1 MKPTLK
7 ILSILALG
15 LAAATPSFSQAPA
28 APTAPTAG
36 AQAPDQ
42 ISQLAQMV
50 GLSEKQESDIRAI
63 IAEIEPKIDEL
74 QTKARA
80 VQMELVDL
88 AGPEFD
94 ETAIRAK
101 AAELGALEGQMT
113 ASSIILQSKVD
124 AVFTKEQREQLE
136 AMQRQQQ
143 QMQQQMQQQQMQQQI
158 QQQMQQMQ
166 QQQQAEAPSAEEAV
180 KE

>member
-1 MKPTLK
+1 MTTLLK
-7 ILSILALG
+7 TFTLLLG
-15 LAAATPSFSQAPA
+15 LVAVTPGFSQEPA
-28 APTAPTAG
+28 APAP
-36 AQAPDQ
+36 QAPDQ

-50 GLSEKQESDIRAI
+50 GLSEKQEADIRAI
-63 IAEIEPKIDEL
+63 IAEIEPKIEEL

-80 VQMELVDL
+80 VQTELIDL

-143 QMQQQMQQQQMQQQI
+143 QMQQQMQQMQSQMQNYQPVQTLLQQVVPL
-158 QQQMQQMQ
+158 
-166 QQQQAEAPSAEEAV
+166 A
-180 KE
+180 K